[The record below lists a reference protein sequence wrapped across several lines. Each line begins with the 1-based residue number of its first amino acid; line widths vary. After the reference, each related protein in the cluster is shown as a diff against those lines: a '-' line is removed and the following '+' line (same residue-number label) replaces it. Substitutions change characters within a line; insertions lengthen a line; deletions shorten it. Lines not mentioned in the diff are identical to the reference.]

1 MSDLELTEEEQAEAD
16 EQVRKVNEWL
26 QSDEGKQAVRR
37 ASEKSRQSRLERSRK
52 RREFM
57 RKRFW
62 IGR

>member
-16 EQVRKVNEWL
+16 EQVRKINEWL
-26 QSDEGKQAVRR
+26 QSDKGKESVRR
-37 ASEKSRQSRLERSRK
+37 ASEKSRQSRLERARK

-62 IGR
+62 VGR